1 MLTARFSPGDLVRV
15 SLGNFSSASVRCF
28 DGLLGVIIDVDNE
41 VVFDEV
47 ECFYGISLGECVQWF
62 WESELVPVV
71 D

>member
-1 MLTARFSPGDLVRV
+1 MLTARFRPGDLVRV
-15 SLGNFSSASVRCF
+15 NLSEFSSPSIRCF
-28 DGLLGVIIDVDNE
+28 DGLLGVIIEVDNE

-47 ECFYGISLGECVQWF
+47 ECFYSIFLGEVVQWF